1 LKILTSLNELK
12 NFDKIILSDD
22 KIDSNSIIK
31 NTRNKNAKILIL
43 FTGDH
48 FTKNMDLIKKKTE
61 NVTYNLFSWSLFSNR
76 HSEMWHSDKISMQNC
91 KFAYQK
97 ILKKNK
103 LLIKFIKK
111 IYSSEKIELTF
122 EKAIALHLKDY
133 YDKIKIYELLKDY
146 NKNIIPILDK
156 KNYNYINKL
165 TKESNF
171 ENIKSDFHEKVLFYK
186 NVINVNFFYNIFI
199 FIIYPFIAVFSIRKF
214 IIKKIDKRIGL
225 RIYKHGIGFDDN
237 EFPLDWIID
246 NNQLTKQNSLFV
258 FEDQPNSNHLKGLK
272 KKEYNFHFCTNRIPL
287 QKCSLKF
294 FFEILF
300 FYIPIIFFI
309 FPIICI
315 TNRYIREEAVIAWI
329 KFFSWK
335 NFISIFTIDSYLSY
349 HNYNSDHVYRNILLQ
364 KNNCL
369 TIMYKHSHSA
379 LVYDYKNT
387 NKYAYVDFMNSY
399 YDIEYHWS
407 KCGIEMSK
415 INETKSKQL
424 LLSGPIWSSS
434 QFFNKSFTTN
444 INKKKNSITF
454 FTSGFLGFFATNSL
468 EAHEEFLF
476 LVLEIIKN
484 YPNINIIFKPKH
496 NASLYKNYK
505 STKDLIKNLSSYER
519 FKIIS
524 GDTFSSKLS
533 QQSDVVISMP
543 FASSGFEA
551 MCLGVKSFYVDS
563 MNAYKNSYYDN
574 FENLISHSN
583 KQALDNLEHWM
594 KIDQKNVISKY
605 KDIFKDSG
613 IDNNTNKA
621 SEVIRNRVI
630 NL

>member
-1 LKILTSLNELK
+1 MQEINNVIKAPFNTLNSGLFSTNEAIATQTIQGITKADAPPNLLQNTSNPGLINARYRV
-12 NFDKIILSDD
+12 
-22 KIDSNSIIK
+22 
-31 NTRNKNAKILIL
+31 NTRQGAIGTIDVGRN
-43 FTGDH
+43 
-48 FTKNMDLIKKKTE
+48 
-61 NVTYNLFSWSLFSNR
+61 
-76 HSEMWHSDKISMQNC
+76 MQNPRSHWNVLLTNEWYTNSYI
-91 KFAYQK
+91 KWNSTEFNSEDPDN
-97 ILKKNK
+97 ILESG
-103 LLIKFIKK
+103 LIPVGLGSKQ
-111 IYSSEKIELTF
+111 SNHQSVS
-122 EKAIALHLKDY
+122 
-133 YDKIKIYELLKDY
+133 
-146 NKNIIPILDK
+146 KNIPYLSCLQYFLGKLTNKDK
-156 KNYNYINKL
+156 KHIGYKQYQPLYI
-165 TKESNF
+165 
-171 ENIKSDFHEKVLFYK
+171 
-186 NVINVNFFYNIFI
+186 
-199 FIIYPFIAVFSIRKF
+199 
-214 IIKKIDKRIGL
+214 
-225 RIYKHGIGFDDN
+225 
-237 EFPLDWIID
+237 
-246 NNQLTKQNSLFV
+246 
-258 FEDQPNSNHLKGLK
+258 
-272 KKEYNFHFCTNRIPL
+272 
-287 QKCSLKF
+287 
-294 FFEILF
+294 
-300 FYIPIIFFI
+300 
-309 FPIICI
+309 
-315 TNRYIREEAVIAWI
+315 
-329 KFFSWK
+329 
-335 NFISIFTIDSYLSY
+335 IS
-349 HNYNSDHVYRNILLQ
+349 
-364 KNNCL
+364 
-369 TIMYKHSHSA
+369 
-379 LVYDYKNT
+379 DYKNT

-630 NL
+630 NLYNDLDPERLEVFDALPLEEYGKFYSLFDISYAYIEMHNSFNSCFFSLIMVFINLFKLVSDNCILFAIVLFLLYYKYHRQKKTPHCCEVSGELW

>member
-1 LKILTSLNELK
+1 
-12 NFDKIILSDD
+12 
-22 KIDSNSIIK
+22 
-31 NTRNKNAKILIL
+31 
-43 FTGDH
+43 
-48 FTKNMDLIKKKTE
+48 
-61 NVTYNLFSWSLFSNR
+61 
-76 HSEMWHSDKISMQNC
+76 
-91 KFAYQK
+91 
-97 ILKKNK
+97 
-103 LLIKFIKK
+103 
-111 IYSSEKIELTF
+111 
-122 EKAIALHLKDY
+122 
-133 YDKIKIYELLKDY
+133 
-146 NKNIIPILDK
+146 
-156 KNYNYINKL
+156 
-165 TKESNF
+165 
-171 ENIKSDFHEKVLFYK
+171 
-186 NVINVNFFYNIFI
+186 
-199 FIIYPFIAVFSIRKF
+199 
-214 IIKKIDKRIGL
+214 
-225 RIYKHGIGFDDN
+225 
-237 EFPLDWIID
+237 
-246 NNQLTKQNSLFV
+246 
-258 FEDQPNSNHLKGLK
+258 
-272 KKEYNFHFCTNRIPL
+272 
-287 QKCSLKF
+287 
-294 FFEILF
+294 
-300 FYIPIIFFI
+300 
-309 FPIICI
+309 
-315 TNRYIREEAVIAWI
+315 
-329 KFFSWK
+329 
-335 NFISIFTIDSYLSY
+335 
-349 HNYNSDHVYRNILLQ
+349 
-364 KNNCL
+364 
-369 TIMYKHSHSA
+369 MYKHSHSA